1 MLLLILALC
10 SCNKKAETTRRTL
23 VDNDILY
30 LNQRFHLKQTND
42 TTLIIDDVKIIMQT
56 VDSVTNAIIQEC
68 EDDST
73 IETKVKMEINR
84 SGKYIKFG
92 EIYFPLLKHK
102 E

>member
-10 SCNKKAETTRRTL
+10 GCNKKAGTTEQVL
-23 VDNDILY
+23 IDNDILY
-30 LNQRFHLKQTND
+30 LNQRFHLKQTDD
-42 TTLIIDDVKIIMQT
+42 TILIINDVKIIMRIA
-56 VDSVTNAIIQEC
+56 DGVTNAIIQEC
-68 EDDST
+68 EGDST
-73 IETKVKMEINR
+73 IETEVQMEINR